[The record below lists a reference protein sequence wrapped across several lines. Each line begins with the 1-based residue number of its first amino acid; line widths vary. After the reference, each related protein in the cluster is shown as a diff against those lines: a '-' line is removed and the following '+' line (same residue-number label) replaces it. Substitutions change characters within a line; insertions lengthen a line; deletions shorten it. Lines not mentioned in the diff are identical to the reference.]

1 MKTLL
6 HDMEVRE
13 EGREEGRQEGLQNGK
28 ERVNHLIIKLTELNR
43 TSDLVRAASDENYQ
57 DRLFKELGI

>member
-13 EGREEGRQEGLQNGK
+13 EGREEGLQVGK
-28 ERVNHLIIKLTELNR
+28 WRVNQLNMALARQGRTEE
-43 TSDLVRAASDENYQ
+43 LVRAASDENYQ
-57 DRLFKELGI
+57 EELFEELGI

>member
-13 EGREEGRQEGLQNGK
+13 EGRQEGRQEGLQTGK
-28 ERVNHLIIKLTELNR
+28 YRVNQLNIILARQGRNEELI
-43 TSDLVRAASDENYQ
+43 RAASDENYQ
-57 DRLFKELGI
+57 EKLFEELGI